1 MWKRLKNIFITEIPK
16 IESSDL
22 DNKTLSLISDLEEL
36 VFKNGLVE
44 LLEDDV
50 VRIYVL
56 DLYYSKPSDLLIY
69 DDGNFIVEKKFVKC
83 GSFFSDYEHN
93 IYYFLKQL
101 IYKLKGKK
109 LGIKQ
114 QEDIKTIIS
123 MFHFY
128 LEDEI

>member
-16 IESSDL
+16 IESGDL